1 MQVNRVETDRP
12 GYDEYRYQIDAIEHD
27 PYVLMGYLTSVYRD
41 FSASQAE
48 TALRQLFDS
57 QYSLTFTEETEIRTR
72 TETRTDPET
81 GEETEVEVE
90 YEWHILNVQLSAVP
104 MENLVVSRM
113 SSEQK
118 EICELLLMTKGNR
131 QYVKNVFGT
140 NWLPYV
146 TSYYGYRIH
155 PISGQ
160 KNYHT
165 GVDIGMPQG
174 TDILAGHDGTVSLAG
189 EAGGYGLCVVL
200 DGETNGGSTLT
211 TKYGHCSQLLV
222 SAGQTVKAGD
232 VIAKVG
238 STGNST
244 GPHLHLEVLLDGEY
258 LNPLYFADTG
268 DFSERHLPEAGH
280 AGGGG
285 NYLHY
290 TVPPEALSDA
300 RFAAMLSEAEK
311 YLGYPY
317 VWGGSSPS
325 TSFDCSGYVS
335 WVVNHSG

>member
-1 MQVNRVETDRP
+1 MQVNRAEADHP

-27 PYVLMGYLTSVYRD
+27 PYMLMGYLTSVYRD
-41 FSASQAE
+41 FSPSEAE
-48 TALRQLFDS
+48 TALRQLFNS
-57 QYSLTFTEETEIRTR
+57 QYNLTFTEETEIRTR
-72 TETRTDPET
+72 TETQIDPET

-90 YEWHILNVQLSAVP
+90 YEWRILNVQLSAVP
-104 MENLVVSRM
+104 MESLIVSRM

-189 EAGGYGLCVVL
+189 ETGGYGL
-200 DGETNGGSTLT
+200 
-211 TKYGHCSQLLV
+211 
-222 SAGQTVKAGD
+222 
-232 VIAKVG
+232 
-238 STGNST
+238 
-244 GPHLHLEVLLDGEY
+244 
-258 LNPLYFADTG
+258 
-268 DFSERHLPEAGH
+268 
-280 AGGGG
+280 
-285 NYLHY
+285 
-290 TVPPEALSDA
+290 
-300 RFAAMLSEAEK
+300 
-311 YLGYPY
+311 
-317 VWGGSSPS
+317 
-325 TSFDCSGYVS
+325 
-335 WVVNHSG
+335 